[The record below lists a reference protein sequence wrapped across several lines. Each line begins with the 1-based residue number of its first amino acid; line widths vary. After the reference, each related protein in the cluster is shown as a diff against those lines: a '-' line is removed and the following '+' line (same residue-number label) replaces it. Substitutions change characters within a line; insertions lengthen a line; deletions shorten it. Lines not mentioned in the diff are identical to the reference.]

1 VSCHISEGKAATC
14 RPTDGVWQVQN
25 HQYFLKIQD
34 SVGLYQKLF
43 KSVNFDRVNNNKDV
57 FETMH
62 ICVNVNVS
70 VNSRF
75 MQRII
80 AKLLMRCVR

>member
-1 VSCHISEGKAATC
+1 MCQVTFLKVKRRHIQMVFGRFKT
-14 RPTDGVWQVQN
+14 TN
-25 HQYFLKIQD
+25 IFLKIQD

-75 MQRII
+75 IQRII